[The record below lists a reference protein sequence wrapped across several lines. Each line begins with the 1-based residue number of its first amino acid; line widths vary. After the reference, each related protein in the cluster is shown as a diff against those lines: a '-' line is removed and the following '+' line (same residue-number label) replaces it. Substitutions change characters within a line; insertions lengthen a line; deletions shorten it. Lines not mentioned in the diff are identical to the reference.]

1 MPTIKFLNEK
11 KSIEVPPGANLRTEA
26 RRNGIELYSGP
37 HKIANCR
44 GFGACTSC
52 RVHVKKG
59 MENLSSAGWWE
70 KMNLLNP
77 LNPLGFFARIGHEHE
92 IRLACQTRVN
102 GDCEIETRP
111 SLNWHGEKFWA

>member
-11 KSIEVPPGANLRTEA
+11 KSIEVPQGSNLRTEA
-26 RRNGIELYSGP
+26 RKNGIQLYSGP
-37 HKIANCR
+37 EKIMNCM
-44 GFGACTSC
+44 GFGACTAC

-59 MENLSSAGWWE
+59 LENVSPAGWWE
-70 KMNLLNP
+70 RINLLKP
-77 LNPLGFFARIGHEHE
+77 ITLGFFARIGHEHE
-92 IRLACQTRVN
+92 LRLACQMRVN